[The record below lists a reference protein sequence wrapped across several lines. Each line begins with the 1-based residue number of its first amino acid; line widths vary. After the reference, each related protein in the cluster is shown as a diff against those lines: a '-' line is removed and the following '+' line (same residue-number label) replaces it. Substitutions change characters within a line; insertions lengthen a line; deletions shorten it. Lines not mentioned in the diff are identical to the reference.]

1 MNQGFGELTDVDLR
15 EAWQS
20 EPADFTPW
28 LAENLHRLSSA
39 LEIDPPLELIGTEK
53 TVEEFWAD
61 IVAQSPADGKVALIE
76 NQLERSDHT
85 HLGQVLTYLAGTE
98 AKIVIWVAREFAEG
112 HLSAVRWL
120 NDYTSSEFAFFA
132 VRVRVVRI
140 AESPLA
146 PLFDVLERP
155 SDWER
160 TIRSS
165 VTRQEGEHTQPRR
178 EFWAHYAERYPHE
191 GIPAGHMWS
200 SSWVWI
206 ESAKLYLARYVAQET
221 VGVYVRGQWDE
232 SLDEVRERIQRWE
245 QSLRDKMSL
254 EIGEA
259 NSWRGFANRD
269 LRINS
274 RNPDNWPEMAEWLHK
289 TLADYRRVLES
300 PPAGATA
307 TLESGDE

>member
-1 MNQGFGELTDVDLR
+1 M
-15 EAWQS
+15 
-20 EPADFTPW
+20 
-28 LAENLHRLSSA
+28 
-39 LEIDPPLELIGTEK
+39 
-53 TVEEFWAD
+53 
-61 IVAQSPADGKVALIE
+61 
-76 NQLERSDHT
+76 
-85 HLGQVLTYLAGTE
+85 
-98 AKIVIWVAREFAEG
+98 
-112 HLSAVRWL
+112 
-120 NDYTSSEFAFFA
+120 
-132 VRVRVVRI
+132 
-140 AESPLA
+140 
-146 PLFDVLERP
+146 
-155 SDWER
+155 
-160 TIRSS
+160 
-165 VTRQEGEHTQPRR
+165 
-178 EFWAHYAERYPHE
+178 
-191 GIPAGHMWS
+191 
-200 SSWVWI
+200 WI